1 MPCHERV
8 TQGNS
13 GDSHEAEREEELWAR
28 AFALVFAGRNRQIGV
43 SRFRISWFQSFQ
55 LVLGCGAV
63 LSCPVPGPGAN
74 RAGGQCPEGES
85 PIEEV
90 AGSVNPALGGF
101 YWKVTPSERGDGD
114 EGTGDQGKV
123 TQVYYQ
129 VFQNTGYPAYAC
141 SNTKFT
147 EAKITINT
155 GARQRMQG

>member
-1 MPCHERV
+1 MLCYEGV

-13 GDSHEAEREEELWAR
+13 GDSHEAEREEEQWVR
-28 AFALVFAGRNRQIGV
+28 AFTVVSAGRNGQIGV

-55 LVLGCGAV
+55 LVLGCVAV
-63 LSCPVPGPGAN
+63 PSCPVPGSAVN

-101 YWKVTPSERGDGD
+101 YWKVTPSELGDGD
-114 EGTGDQGKV
+114 EGTRDQGKV

-129 VFQNTGYPAYAC
+129 VFQNTVYPAYAC
-141 SNTKFT
+141 SHIKFT
-147 EAKITINT
+147 KAKNHD
-155 GARQRMQG
+155 